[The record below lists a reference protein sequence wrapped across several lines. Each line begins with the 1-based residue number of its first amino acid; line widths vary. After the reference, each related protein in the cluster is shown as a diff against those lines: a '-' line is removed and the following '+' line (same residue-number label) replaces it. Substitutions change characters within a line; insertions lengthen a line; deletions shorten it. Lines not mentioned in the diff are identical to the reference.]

1 MQVIENFIS
10 LQEIEN
16 IKDFYKNQQ
25 FDYDDNSYQVSFL
38 ASWILQDI
46 LHKKIQNIFGNYTIT
61 PWTDVYQRSSLP
73 VAIHN
78 DSKQKI
84 AENFVEISQQ
94 PKFSY
99 LMEKFTTDYQTEG
112 QVLLIPLDQGPS
124 LNTVIW
130 KEKYQGKLDQQ
141 MMLQNFERLTIDHG
155 LSKLYDLDHTYN
167 SNIKKWCDYLTL
179 DGIYNWKLGSA
190 AVWDRNQL
198 HCATNFLPHCAHK
211 DAICIMFE

>member
-25 FDYDDNSYQVSFL
+25 FDYDNNSYQVSFL
-38 ASWILQDI
+38 ASWILKDI

-61 PWTDVYQRSSLP
+61 PWTDVYQRFSLP
-73 VAIHN
+73 VGIHN
-78 DSKQKI
+78 DCKQKI

-112 QVLLIPLDQGPS
+112 QVLLIPFDQGTE
-124 LNTVIW
+124 LNTVVW
-130 KEKYQGKLDQQ
+130 KEKCTGNTDSKMLCQ
-141 MMLQNFERLTIDHG
+141 MFGHLTLNTGI
-155 LSKLYDLDHTYN
+155 SKLYNLRHTYDTTG
-167 SNIKKWCDYLTL
+167 KRWCDYLTL
-179 DGIYNWKLGSA
+179 DAVFHWKLGSA
-190 AVWDRNQL
+190 VIWDRNQL
-198 HCATNFLPHCAHK
+198 HCATDFTAYCSHK
-211 DAICIMFE
+211 HAICIMFE